1 LLVKHSLTITASCP
15 VDGKPDHY
23 EAVIECSRVLKV
35 EDILAAVETLKG
47 QKIFQEQLTQE
58 LARAIGAKVTTTGYH
73 SGVKTV
79 CEC

>member
-1 LLVKHSLTITASCP
+1 MLVKHYLTITASCP

-23 EAVIECSRVLKV
+23 EAVVECARVVKV
-35 EDILAAVETLKG
+35 EDILAAVESMKA

-58 LARAIGAKVTTTGYH
+58 LARSLGAKVTTTGYH
-73 SGVKTV
+73 SGVKTI

>member
-1 LLVKHSLTITASCP
+1 MLVRHSLTITASCP

-23 EAVIECSRVLKV
+23 EAVVECVRVVKV
-35 EDILAAVETLKG
+35 EDILAAVQQLRDRKV
-47 QKIFQEQLTQE
+47 FQEELTQE
-58 LARAIGAKVTTTGYH
+58 LARTLGAKVTTTGYH

>member
-1 LLVKHSLTITASCP
+1 MRVTHSLTITAACP

-23 EAVIECSRVLKV
+23 DAVVKCNRVLKV
-35 EDILAAVETLKG
+35 EDILAAVEGMKDR
-47 QKIFQEQLTQE
+47 KVFQEELTQE
-58 LARAIGAKVTTTGYH
+58 LARTIGARVTTTGYH